1 MAKLNE
7 FISQVKTVGLSR
19 TNRFSVMMNPPP
31 AIQYSNVPNAYTQ
44 QFGDLRKILLFC
56 DQVQLPGL
64 NYSTIQN
71 RTFGE
76 FREVPYEKLF
86 GDLNLQ
92 FYVDTDLYV
101 KSFFDAWMA
110 SIQDPIKRTFS
121 YYNSYITDMT
131 INVEDLEDEKR
142 YAVTL
147 YECYPKTIA
156 PIQMDYANKDVMKL
170 QVTMQYKYWIPE
182 SLNVRGTGTN
192 PFVDG
197 RRNFNVPE
205 LFLNAFG
212 SFQQEFSNQINAG
225 VNDFIGGL
233 FD

>member
-7 FISQVKTVGLSR
+7 FIAQVKNVGLAR
-19 TNRFSVMMNPPP
+19 TNRFSVIMNPPP
-31 AIQYSNVPNAYTQ
+31 SIQYSNIQNPYTQ
-44 QFGDLRKILLFC
+44 QFSDLRKILLFC

-64 NYSTIQN
+64 NFSTIQN

-110 SIQDPIKRTFS
+110 SIQDPVKRTFS

-131 INVEDLEDEKR
+131 INVEDVEDEKR

-156 PIQMDYANKDVMKL
+156 PIQLDMANKDVMKV

-182 SLNVRGTGTN
+182 SLKVRPSVID
-192 PFVDG
+192 PFADG
-197 RRNFNVPE
+197 SRDFGLPE
-205 LFLNAFG
+205 EYLNAFG
-212 SFQQEFSNQINAG
+212 LFQDAFNTQVDDGI
-225 VNDFIGGL
+225 NDFIGGL
-233 FD
+233 FG